1 MQAAD
6 FYLLTGPETPLKL
19 FSPKFV
25 AGLTTAKLKRK
36 CGEELGMKGKRAKVE
51 KEIELLEEGM
61 RILR

>member
-6 FYLLTGPETPLKL
+6 FYLLVGPDTPLKL

-25 AGLTTAKLKRK
+25 AGLTAAQLEDIA
-36 CGEELGMKGKRAKVE
+36 GEEVGMKRKRAKLE
-51 KEIELLEEGM
+51 KEMELLKEGM